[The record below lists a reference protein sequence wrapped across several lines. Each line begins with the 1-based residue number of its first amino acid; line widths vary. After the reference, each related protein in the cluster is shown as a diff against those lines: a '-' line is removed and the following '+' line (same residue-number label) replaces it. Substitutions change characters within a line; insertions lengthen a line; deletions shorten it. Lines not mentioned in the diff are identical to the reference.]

1 VTVKVFTAVFPFA
14 SVAVHVTVV
23 IAIGSAAG
31 DAGAQ
36 TTGAEA
42 PPTAVAVGGVY
53 ITVAPAELVASAV
66 KLVGVPVIVGAVA
79 CTKTVKLVCA
89 VLLWVSVA
97 VHVTVVVP
105 TANLEFDMELDAG
118 EHVTRTDAPPA
129 AVAVGFVYVTNAPV
143 GPPCTV
149 MLGGVPAITG
159 GVAWTVTVKLECALL
174 PCASV
179 AVQFTVVVP
188 TGNVEPDVGVQPTRS
203 VPSTR
208 SVAVG
213 FVYVTATPVGPPCA
227 VMLGGVPLMTGAVVS
242 WTVTLKFDCELL
254 PNESVAVQI
263 TFVVVIAKTDPE
275 PGWQFGTREPPV
287 AALALGSW

>member
-1 VTVKVFTAVFPFA
+1 MSWTVTVKVFTAVFPFA

-66 KLVGVPVIVGAVA
+66 KLAGVPVIVGAVA

-97 VHVTVVVP
+97 VHVTVVVVTRNVVP
-105 TANLEFDMELDAG
+105 DAG
-118 EHVTRTDAPPA
+118 EQTTGTEPPPA
-129 AVAVGFVYVTNAPV
+129 AVAVGLAYVTFAPD

-149 MLGGVPAITG
+149 MLAGVPAITG

-174 PCASV
+174 PCASD

-188 TGNVEPDVGVQPTRS
+188 TGNVEPEVGVQPTGS

-213 FVYVTATPVGPPCA
+213 FAYVTPTPVEPPCA
-227 VMLGGVPLMTGAVVS
+227 VMLAGVPLMTGAVVS
-242 WTVTLKFDCELL
+242 WTVTLKVDCELL
-254 PNESVAVQI
+254 PYESVALQV
-263 TFVVVIAKTDPE
+263 TVVVVIAKSEFE
-275 PGWQFGTREPPV
+275 PGWQVGTSEPPP
-287 AALALGSW
+287 AALAFGSA